1 MINTQ
6 LSIDQSGVVTALKP
20 GGAMIEISSEKNPGI
35 KTRIGVTV
43 MNLTLSSDS
52 LDIKRIDAIETP
64 AETLKDFVVGS
75 EPSTTL
81 ESYKQMFTNEQ
92 DALKVYDKN
101 GIELTD
107 SSQLVGTGMVLKLE
121 YGETVYDQLVVV
133 VMGDVNGDGIVN
145 VLDEGDI
152 MNSILKIVTFDD
164 YQSLAANINH
174 DEVVNVLD
182 QGYITNYILKKIS
195 TLNGIGG

>member
-1 MINTQ
+1 MKKI
-6 LSIDQSGVVTALKP
+6 L
-20 GGAMIEISSEKNPGI
+20 GI

-164 YQSLAANINH
+164 YQSLA
-174 DEVVNVLD
+174 
-182 QGYITNYILKKIS
+182 KKHQS
-195 TLNGIGG
+195 R